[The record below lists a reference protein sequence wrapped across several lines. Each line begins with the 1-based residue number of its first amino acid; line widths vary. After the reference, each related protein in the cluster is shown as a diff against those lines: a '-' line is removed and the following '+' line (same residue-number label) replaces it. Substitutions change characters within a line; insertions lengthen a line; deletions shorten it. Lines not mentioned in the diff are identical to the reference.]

1 MASYRAKLPVV
12 SSGGAVIK
20 SVQRNSTVITGS
32 SLTKTVPLAF
42 TVDTSKAYI
51 RGVKVVADS
60 VVTAREGPAVA
71 VRATLT
77 PSSVVLTRSSYV
89 NLGDKLTISFEV
101 VEYSSGVSVQ
111 RGQFSSSSTSGV
123 ILISAIDAS
132 RSLCE
137 STWSGQAVDT
147 AFSGYTETLD
157 PTRIVITR
165 EYNATILIAWQ
176 VVTYV

>member
-20 SVQRNSTVITGS
+20 SVQRNATIINGT
-32 SLTKTVPLAF
+32 SLTKTIPLAF
-42 TVDTSKAYI
+42 TVDISKAYI
-51 RGVKVVADS
+51 RGVKVVAS
-60 VVTAREGPAVA
+60 STLTARDGPAIA

-77 PSSVVLTRSSYV
+77 QSSVVLTRAAYNSSD
-89 NLGDKLTISFEV
+89 DKLTISFEV

-111 RGQFSSSSTSGV
+111 RGQFSSSNTSNLIPIST
-123 ILISAIDAS
+123 IDAS

-137 STWSGQAVDT
+137 STWSGLAVDA
-147 AFSGYTETLD
+147 AFSGYTELLD
-157 PTRIVITR
+157 NTRIVISR

>member
-12 SSGGAVIK
+12 ASGGAVIK
-20 SVQRNSTVITGS
+20 SVQRNSTIISGT
-32 SLTKTVPLAF
+32 SLTKSVPLSF
-42 TVDTSKAYI
+42 TVDITKAYI
-51 RGVKVVADS
+51 RGVKVVS
-60 VVTAREGPAVA
+60 SSTSTARDGPAIA

-77 PSSVVLTRSSYV
+77 QSSVVLTRAGYNSSD
-89 NLGDKLTISFEV
+89 DKLTISFEV

-111 RGQFSSSSTSGV
+111 RGQFSSSNTSDVIPIST
-123 ILISAIDAS
+123 IDTS

-137 STWSGQAVDT
+137 STWSGQAIET
-147 AFSGYTETLD
+147 AFSGYTELLD
-157 PTRIVITR
+157 PTRILISR